1 MTFEEAIAALGTTPE
16 QVTDK
21 LREMGIK
28 GYRSRAGS
36 CPIAK
41 YLNACGFHM
50 VTVCNSARR
59 YEGKH
64 IGVSVY
70 HFQCHASE
78 TILLPPAIKNWIFD
92 FDNDHYPEFELT

>member
-28 GYRSRAGS
+28 GYRRMAGS

-41 YLNACGFHM
+41 YLNACGFPM

-59 YEGKH
+59 YD
-64 IGVSVY
+64 
-70 HFQCHASE
+70 HFWSASE
-78 TILLPPAIKNWIFD
+78 TILLPAAIKNWILD

>member
-28 GYRSRAGS
+28 GYRQMAGS

-41 YLNACGFHM
+41 YLNACGFHL

-59 YEGKH
+59 YDH
-64 IGVSVY
+64 SR
-70 HFQCHASE
+70 QCHASE
-78 TILLPPAIKNWIFD
+78 TILLPPAIKNWILD

>member
-28 GYRSRAGS
+28 GYRRMAGS

-41 YLNACGFHM
+41 YLNACGFHL

-59 YEGKH
+59 YD
-64 IGVSVY
+64 
-70 HFQCHASE
+70 HFRSATQARQCHASE
-78 TILLPPAIKNWIFD
+78 TILLPPAIKNWILD
-92 FDNDHYPEFELT
+92 FDNYHYPEFELT